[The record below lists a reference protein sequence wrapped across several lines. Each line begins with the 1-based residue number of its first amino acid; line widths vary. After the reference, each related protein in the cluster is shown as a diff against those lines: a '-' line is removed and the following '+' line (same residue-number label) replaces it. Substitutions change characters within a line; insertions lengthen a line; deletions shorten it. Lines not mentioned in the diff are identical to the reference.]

1 MKMTYNWPLERI
13 LVRWRNKCEK
23 MYTKEKESTK
33 IQKGMP
39 MGREGRTDEAMS

>member
-1 MKMTYNWPLERI
+1 MWEN
-13 LVRWRNKCEK
+13 VH
-23 MYTKEKESTK
+23 KEKESTK